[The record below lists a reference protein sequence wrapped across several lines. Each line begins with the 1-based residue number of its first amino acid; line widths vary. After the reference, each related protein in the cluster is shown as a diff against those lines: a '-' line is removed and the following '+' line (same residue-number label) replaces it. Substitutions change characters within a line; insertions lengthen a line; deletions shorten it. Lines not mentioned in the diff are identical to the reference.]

1 MDLSLKELRYLS
13 PSMTLASKRS
23 NPAKF
28 QWNNKE
34 AWEPE
39 KWILRHIPDLLP
51 VDLTSFLASGASFRT
66 KDVSENLVTYPLLVI
81 SHSLI
86 KSSPPQE
93 RMI

>member
-23 NPAKF
+23 NALSLSEIIK
-28 QWNNKE
+28 K
-34 AWEPE
+34 PE
-39 KWILRHIPDLLP
+39 KWTLRHIPDLLQ

-66 KDVSENLVTYPLLVI
+66 KDVSENLVTYPLLLI